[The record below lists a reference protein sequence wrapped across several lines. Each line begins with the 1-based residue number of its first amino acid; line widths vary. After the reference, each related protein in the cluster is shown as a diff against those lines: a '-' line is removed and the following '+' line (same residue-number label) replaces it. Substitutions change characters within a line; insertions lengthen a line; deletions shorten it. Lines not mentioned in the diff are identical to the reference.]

1 MLYCSLFSRVLRSKQ
16 NSICGA
22 ALVLRRVKKKEQE
35 AKWVSEKQK
44 TMIAYGLPAQS
55 GGHT

>member
-1 MLYCSLFSRVLRSKQ
+1 MLFCSLFSRVLRSKQ

-22 ALVLRRVKKKEQE
+22 APVLQRVKKKEQE

-44 TMIAYGLPAQS
+44 TVITYSFPSQ
-55 GGHT
+55 